1 MPLAEPFERHTDRC
15 EAWFDRHGGAACASE
30 LPAMPAQALT
40 GTVAAV
46 RELEP
51 ARPGCGV
58 GAFAVVAARDD
69 Q

>member
-15 EAWFDRHGGAACASE
+15 EAWFGRHGAACASG
-30 LPAMPAQALT
+30 LPAMPAQTLT

-46 RELEP
+46 RDIEP
-51 ARPGCGV
+51 VRPGCGAD
-58 GAFAVVAARDD
+58 AFAVVAARSD